1 MYRKLIAAAS
11 FVVLFAACTSKS
23 AQAPSTYFPQV
34 RAIIQANCVTCH
46 QPGGQGMPTF
56 LTTDDEIVSLA
67 GAIKRAT
74 IDPASPMNK
83 RMPLGGSLSDA
94 DKNIIAQ
101 WYAKGGKAT
110 D

>member
-1 MYRKLIAAAS
+1 MYLKQLMAGG
-11 FVVLFAACTSKS
+11 FVVLLAACTSKS
-23 AQAPSTYFPQV
+23 AQPPTTYYPQV

-46 QPGGQGMPTF
+46 HPGGQGMPTF
-56 LTTDDEIVSLA
+56 LTTDDEIVALA
-67 GAIKRAT
+67 AAIKRAV
-74 IDPASPMNK
+74 IDPASPTNK

-94 DKNIIAQ
+94 DKNTIAQ